1 MMEFKNYLSLI
12 ISIAM
17 TVLTGLLAQVRVL
30 VGPIPY
36 TLQNIGV
43 ILSGLILKPK
53 YAFTSMTLYIVFIAL
68 GMPMASGFRGGL
80 GVILGY
86 TGGYLLG
93 FIISAPLM
101 SILSRTYLRIVRR
114 ELQSI
119 RRLDFIALLLLSFIA
134 ILPTYMLGF
143 IVFTYY
149 ALGNQVISSWA
160 EGVVQHLNIYVDDKI
175 LLSFIASVLIFI
187 PQDLLM
193 DHTIAITLA
202 KYISKI
208 LTFKGVEI

>member
-1 MMEFKNYLSLI
+1 MMEFKNYPSVM

-17 TVLTGLLAQVRVL
+17 AVLTGLLAQVRVL

-36 TLQNIGV
+36 TLQNVGV
-43 ILSGLILKPK
+43 VLSGLILKPK
-53 YAFTSMTLYIVFIAL
+53 YAFISMTLYLILIVL
-68 GMPMASGFRGGL
+68 GLPMASGFRGGL

-86 TGGYLLG
+86 TGGYILG

-101 SILSRTYLRIVRR
+101 SMLSRAYLRTVGK

-119 RRLDFIALLLLSFIA
+119 GRLDFIILLTLSLIA
-134 ILPTYMLGF
+134 ILPTYALGF

-149 ALGNQVISSWA
+149 ALGSQAILSWVEDITNYLGVHVSS
-160 EGVVQHLNIYVDDKI
+160 KI
-175 LLSFIASVLIFI
+175 LHIFIASVLIFI

-193 DHTIAITLA
+193 DHVIAITLA
-202 KYISKI
+202 KYIHKI
-208 LTFKGVEI
+208 MTFKGVEI

>member
-1 MMEFKNYLSLI
+1 M

-17 TVLTGLLAQVRVL
+17 AVLTGLLAQVRVL

-36 TLQNIGV
+36 TLQNVGV
-43 ILSGLILKPK
+43 VLSGLILKPK
-53 YAFTSMTLYIVFIAL
+53 YAFISMTLYLILIVL
-68 GMPMASGFRGGL
+68 GLPMASGFRGGL

-86 TGGYLLG
+86 TGGYILG

-101 SILSRTYLRIVRR
+101 SMLSRAYLRTVGK

-119 RRLDFIALLLLSFIA
+119 GRLDFIILLTLSLIA
-134 ILPTYMLGF
+134 ILPTYALGF

-149 ALGNQVISSWA
+149 ALGSQAILSWVEDITNYLGVHVSS
-160 EGVVQHLNIYVDDKI
+160 KI
-175 LLSFIASVLIFI
+175 LHIFIASVLIFI

-193 DHTIAITLA
+193 DHVIAITLA
-202 KYISKI
+202 KYIHKI
-208 LTFKGVEI
+208 MTFKGVEI